1 MTYLGQA
8 LLPQYFVMYFTYG
21 VKYIMGQVK
30 YIHKSGGCY
39 MIEIDKETLTEMIKR
54 LTECLTMINDCIL
67 SNTKH

>member
-1 MTYLGQA
+1 
-8 LLPQYFVMYFTYG
+8 
-21 VKYIMGQVK
+21 
-30 YIHKSGGCY
+30 